1 MVEMGNGKSYRL
13 IVSYYGFDEVK
24 DTGIVKVARKQPAQM
39 SYDPP
44 ERKRQVDFTFKSR
57 KTATNVRTRLLAFAK
72 VESGIYI
79 SKVID
84 DSF

>member
-1 MVEMGNGKSYRL
+1 M

-24 DTGIVKVARKQPAQM
+24 DEEIVGHAKVSPSQM
-39 SYDPP
+39 TYDPP

-57 KTATNVRTRLLAFAK
+57 KGATNTRTRLMRYAK
-72 VESGIYI
+72 ETKGIYV

-84 DSF
+84 DSWQ